1 MNKRIKCFLQL
12 DAVFAC
18 LSIASFSHADMN
30 KVMALISSPAS
41 APTVKRC
48 EGNINCNAFVA
59 ISKEWQ
65 IIPKG
70 DRLRYFIYSA
80 DLNAMIR
87 EGKDLKEQQLIDIDD
102 FAYQVFDYHAENGND
117 RWLYVKGLAVLKY
130 VQRTQFTSQ

>member
-1 MNKRIKCFLQL
+1 MNNRIKRFLQSG
-12 DAVFAC
+12 AVFAC
-18 LSIASFSHADMN
+18 LSVTSVCHADMN
-30 KVMALISSPAS
+30 QIMALINTPAK
-41 APTVKRC
+41 APEVKRC

-59 ISKEWQ
+59 ISKQWQ

-102 FAYQVFDYHAENGND
+102 FAYQVFDNQAENGND

-130 VQRTQFTSQ
+130 VQRTQFSSQ

>member
-1 MNKRIKCFLQL
+1 MNKRIKCFLQSC
-12 DAVFAC
+12 AVFAC
-18 LSIASFSHADMN
+18 LSITSFSHADMN
-30 KVMALISSPAS
+30 KVMTLINSPAS
-41 APTVKRC
+41 APAVKRC

-102 FAYQVFDYHAENGND
+102 FAYQVFDNQAENGND

-130 VQRTQFTSQ
+130 VQRTQFSSQ

>member
-1 MNKRIKCFLQL
+1 MNKRIKCFLQSG
-12 DAVFAC
+12 AVFAC
-18 LSIASFSHADMN
+18 LSIPSFSHADMN
-30 KVMALISSPAS
+30 KVMMLINSPAS
-41 APTVKRC
+41 APAVKRC

-102 FAYQVFDYHAENGND
+102 FAYQVFDNQAENGND

-130 VQRTQFTSQ
+130 VQRTQFSSQ

>member
-1 MNKRIKCFLQL
+1 MNKRIKCFLQSC
-12 DAVFAC
+12 AVFAC

-30 KVMALISSPAS
+30 KVMTLINSPAS
-41 APTVKRC
+41 APAVKRC
-48 EGNINCNAFVA
+48 EGNINCNTFVA

-102 FAYQVFDYHAENGND
+102 FAYQVFDNQAENGND

-130 VQRTQFTSQ
+130 VQRTQFASQ